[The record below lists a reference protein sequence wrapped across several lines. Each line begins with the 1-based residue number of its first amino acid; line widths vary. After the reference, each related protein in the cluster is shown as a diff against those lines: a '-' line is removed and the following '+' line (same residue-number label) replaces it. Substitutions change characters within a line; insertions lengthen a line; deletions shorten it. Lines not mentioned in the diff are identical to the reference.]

1 MLSDFI
7 AMNLLHAGTRAV
19 FLISITTSAFA
30 ATNTY
35 LVPGDN
41 LVVEG
46 IPGIPMALAD
56 ELNRYT
62 EFRAAAFS
70 SWHPIRR
77 EMLILTRFADT
88 PQVHQVKFPG
98 SARTQLTFFKDR
110 VSGASFQPTKGD
122 YFVFTRDSGGDENF
136 QKYRY
141 DLSSGAVTL
150 VTDGKSRNTGGIWSH
165 SGDQYAYGST
175 RRTGQDV
182 DVWIIN
188 PTDPKSDRMAAQLQ
202 GGGWAALD
210 FSPDDRQ
217 LLLAEFISANE
228 SYLWLLDIASGR
240 KTLITPKGGPE
251 KIAYGD
257 ARFSKSGKAIYATTD
272 RDSEFQRLALID
284 LSSRKHTYLTD
295 HIKWD
300 VEHLELSWDGKVLA
314 FVVNEDGVSVL
325 HLLDTASGKERPA
338 PKLPVGVV
346 EGIEWHKN
354 NRDLAFAIQSAR
366 TTLDAYSADIKTG
379 KVERW
384 TASETGGIN
393 IDNFSR
399 PELVRWKT
407 FDGRTIS
414 GWLYRPP
421 TKFTGKRPAIVNIH
435 GGPEGQSRPI
445 FQGANNYYLNDLGVA
460 LIYPNV
466 RGSTGYGK
474 TFTQLDNGFLR
485 ENSYKDAAALF
496 DWIKTRPDLDS
507 DRVMVMGG
515 SYGGHM
521 TLAISAFYADR
532 IRCAID
538 IVGIGNLVT
547 FLENTSAYRRDL
559 RRVEYGDERDPKMRE
574 FLNRIAPLNNADK
587 ITKPLFVVQGGNDPR
602 VPLSESVQMVETV
615 RKHGTPVSYLMAKDE
630 GHGFAKKKNRDFLLA
645 SSVLFIKQYLLG
657 DGAAQPAQSQK
668 SLSSDARAPENP

>member
-202 GGGWAALD
+202 GG
-210 FSPDDRQ
+210 
-217 LLLAEFISANE
+217 
-228 SYLWLLDIASGR
+228 
-240 KTLITPKGGPE
+240 
-251 KIAYGD
+251 
-257 ARFSKSGKAIYATTD
+257 
-272 RDSEFQRLALID
+272 
-284 LSSRKHTYLTD
+284 
-295 HIKWD
+295 
-300 VEHLELSWDGKVLA
+300 
-314 FVVNEDGVSVL
+314 
-325 HLLDTASGKERPA
+325 
-338 PKLPVGVV
+338 
-346 EGIEWHKN
+346 
-354 NRDLAFAIQSAR
+354 
-366 TTLDAYSADIKTG
+366 
-379 KVERW
+379 
-384 TASETGGIN
+384 
-393 IDNFSR
+393 
-399 PELVRWKT
+399 
-407 FDGRTIS
+407 
-414 GWLYRPP
+414 
-421 TKFTGKRPAIVNIH
+421 
-435 GGPEGQSRPI
+435 
-445 FQGANNYYLNDLGVA
+445 
-460 LIYPNV
+460 
-466 RGSTGYGK
+466 
-474 TFTQLDNGFLR
+474 
-485 ENSYKDAAALF
+485 
-496 DWIKTRPDLDS
+496 
-507 DRVMVMGG
+507 
-515 SYGGHM
+515 
-521 TLAISAFYADR
+521 
-532 IRCAID
+532 
-538 IVGIGNLVT
+538 
-547 FLENTSAYRRDL
+547 
-559 RRVEYGDERDPKMRE
+559 
-574 FLNRIAPLNNADK
+574 
-587 ITKPLFVVQGGNDPR
+587 
-602 VPLSESVQMVETV
+602 
-615 RKHGTPVSYLMAKDE
+615 
-630 GHGFAKKKNRDFLLA
+630 
-645 SSVLFIKQYLLG
+645 
-657 DGAAQPAQSQK
+657 
-668 SLSSDARAPENP
+668 